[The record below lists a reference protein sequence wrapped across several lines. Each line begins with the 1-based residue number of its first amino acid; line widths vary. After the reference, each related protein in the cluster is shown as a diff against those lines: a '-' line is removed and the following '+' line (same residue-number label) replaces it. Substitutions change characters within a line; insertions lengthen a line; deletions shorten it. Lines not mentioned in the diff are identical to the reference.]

1 MSAPQMQRLPDI
13 RPAAQLCAGDLCA
26 SVPVVSPADTN
37 GAVREI
43 FDKHRDLISLPVV
56 ESGHPV
62 GLIKRHNFLSE
73 MAKPFRK
80 ELHERKSC
88 LAFTDANA
96 LIVDASSTIDHTAQQ
111 VVAAKNNAL
120 ADGFVVVRDGHYH
133 GVAFGLDL
141 MRIVADLQAEKHRQ
155 ILQSIE
161 YASVIQRAMLS
172 ASSAALSA
180 GLADA
185 QLIWEPRDTIGGDFF
200 HFARFDDG
208 WFLAIADCTGHGVPG
223 AFMTLISSSWLTQS
237 LERHGPHDPAR
248 LLAEL
253 NRNIKLSLSQT
264 DTGTAESDDGLDA
277 ALLWFDA
284 ATRTLTYASAKTPL
298 HVLAPDAASVQTLAV
313 ERMGVG
319 YQDTPLEHAWANRKV
334 TLAPNSIVCVTT
346 DGFTDQIGGP
356 KRIAFGKNRL
366 RAQVLAHRRAAMRDF
381 APALMHAFRA
391 YQSEQRRR
399 DDVTLFCA
407 RI

>member
-1 MSAPQMQRLPDI
+1 M
-13 RPAAQLCAGDLCA
+13 AATRGSLCAGDLCGA
-26 SVPVVSPADTN
+26 TVPTVTPADTN
-37 GAVREI
+37 GTVREI
-43 FDKHRDLISLPVV
+43 FDKHRELISLPVV
-56 ESGHPV
+56 ENGRPI
-62 GLIKRHNFLSE
+62 GLIKRHIFLSE

-96 LIVDASSTIDHTAQQ
+96 LIVDASSTIDRTAQQ
-111 VVAAKNNAL
+111 VVESRNNAL
-120 ADGFVVVRDGHYH
+120 ADGFVVVRDGQYH

-172 ASSAALSA
+172 ASSAALAS
-180 GLADA
+180 GLRNA
-185 QLIWEPRDTIGGDFF
+185 QLIWEPRDTVGGDFF
-200 HFARFDDG
+200 HFAKFDDG

-223 AFMTLISSSWLTQS
+223 AFMTLISSSWLAQS
-237 LERHGPHDPAR
+237 LERHGPRNPAL

-253 NRNIKLSLSQT
+253 NRNIKASLGQT
-264 DTGTAESDDGLDA
+264 ESGNAESDDGLDA

-284 ATRTLTYASAKTPL
+284 ANSALHYASAKTPI
-298 HVLAPDAASVQTLAV
+298 HILAPSAASVQTLPT
-313 ERMGVG
+313 ERTGVG
-319 YQDTPLEHAWANRKV
+319 YQDTPLQQTWNNRV
-334 TLAPNSIVCVTT
+334 QALEPGSIVCVAT

-366 RAQVLAHRRAAMRDF
+366 RALMLGQRRSDTREF
-381 APALMHAFRA
+381 AQALIAAFRQ
-391 YQSEQRRR
+391 YETGQRRR

-407 RI
+407 RV

>member
-1 MSAPQMQRLPDI
+1 M
-13 RPAAQLCAGDLCA
+13 
-26 SVPVVSPADTN
+26 
-37 GAVREI
+37 VREI

-56 ESGHPV
+56 DHGRPV
-62 GLIKRHNFLSE
+62 GLIKRHIFLSE

-88 LAFTDANA
+88 LAFTDASA
-96 LIVDASSTIDHTAQQ
+96 LVIDANSTIERTAQE

-120 ADGFVVVRDGHYH
+120 ADGFVVARDGEYH

-180 GLADA
+180 GLKDA
-185 QLIWEPRDTIGGDFF
+185 QLIWEPRDTVGGDFF
-200 HFARFDDG
+200 HFAKFDDG

-223 AFMTLISSSWLTQS
+223 AFMTLISSSWLAQS
-237 LERHGPHDPAR
+237 LERHGPRDPAR

-253 NRNIKLSLSQT
+253 NRNIKASLGQT
-264 DTGTAESDDGLDA
+264 DGGAAESDDGLDA

-284 ATRTLTYASAKTPL
+284 TSSMLHYASAKTPV
-298 HVLAPDAASVQTLAV
+298 HVLMPSAASVHTLAA
-313 ERMGVG
+313 ERVGVG
-319 YQDTPLEHAWANRKV
+319 YRDTPLQHAWTNRSV
-334 TLAPNSIVCVTT
+334 ALEPGTTICVAT
-346 DGFTDQIGGP
+346 DGFTDQVGGS

-366 RAQVLAHRRAAMRDF
+366 RALILANRHRAMGEFARALRD
-381 APALMHAFRA
+381 ALRQ
-391 YQSEQRRR
+391 YESGQRRR

-407 RI
+407 RV